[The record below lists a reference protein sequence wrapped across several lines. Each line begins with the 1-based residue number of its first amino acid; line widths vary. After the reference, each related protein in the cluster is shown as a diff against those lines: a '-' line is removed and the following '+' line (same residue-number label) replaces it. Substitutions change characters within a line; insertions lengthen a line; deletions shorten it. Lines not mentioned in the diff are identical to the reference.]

1 MEPADPRDARI
12 AELEAALAASQV
24 QLEAITTK
32 LTRQL
37 EMALTRIGELETKVA
52 QLSRNSTNSSK
63 PPSSDPPSVARA
75 PRAPSGK
82 KRGGQPGHPGHQRK
96 LLPIEQ
102 VDNVRPL
109 HPDRCCH
116 CGRSD
121 CLTPTSAP
129 PLRSQFVEIP
139 PIKPMVTELQ
149 QHTSVCSNCGVTTLA
164 ALPQDVPR
172 GAFGPRLAAMLAVCT
187 AKYRLSKR
195 AVRELLSDFLGVELC
210 LGSVANV
217 EQQVSKALADPVV
230 EAREHIHQST
240 GVNADETSWREDKK
254 KAWLWVAASSMVTV
268 FVIATSR
275 GAKVAKELLGETF
288 SGVLTTDRWSGYNWV
303 DVVRRQICWAHLKR
317 DFQSW
322 VDGGGDG
329 ARHGRRML
337 VEVRRMFRLWHR
349 ARDGTLSRE
358 QLIKKMRPVQLN
370 VATLLTEAS
379 TCKSKRVRGMAKE
392 MMKLEGAFWTF
403 VDTPGIEP
411 TNNFGERQIRHAVIW
426 RKGCFGT
433 DSAAGSRFVERML
446 TTMATLRQ
454 QQRNVLEFIAAACSA
469 ELTGGAKPSLIPG
482 QSHVM
487 LAAA

>member
-1 MEPADPRDARI
+1 MQPADPRDLRI
-12 AELEAALAASQV
+12 AYLEAALVERDALIAKLIARV
-24 QLEAITTK
+24 EALEAQVAS
-32 LTRQL
+32 LT
-37 EMALTRIGELETKVA
+37 
-52 QLSRNSTNSSK
+52 RNSTNSSK
-63 PPSSDPPSVARA
+63 PPSSDPPSVART

-82 KRGGQPGHPGHQRK
+82 KRGGQPGHQGHQRK

-102 VDNVRPL
+102 VDKVQPL
-109 HPDRCCH
+109 DPDRCSH
-116 CGRSD
+116 CGCSD
-121 CLTPTSAP
+121 CLTRTATP
-129 PLRSQFVEIP
+129 PLRSQYVEIP
-139 PIKPMVTELQ
+139 PIKPTVTELQ
-149 QHTSVCSNCGVTTLA
+149 QYTAMCTNCGRTTLA
-164 ALPQDVPR
+164 ALPANAPR

-217 EQQVSKALADPVV
+217 EQQVSKALADPVA
-230 EAREHIHQST
+230 EACEHVQHSTT

-254 KAWLWVAASSMVTV
+254 KAWLWVAASSLVTV

-275 GAKVAKELLGETF
+275 GAQVAKDLLGEAF
-288 SGVLTTDRWSGYNWV
+288 NGVLTTDRYSGYNWV
-303 DVVRRQICWAHLKR
+303 SVARRQICWAHLKR

-322 VDGGGDG
+322 VDGGGAG
-329 ARHGRRML
+329 ARLGRLML
-337 VEVRRMFRLWHR
+337 AEVRLMFRLWHR
-349 ARDGTLSRE
+349 VRDGTLSRE
-358 QLIKKMRPVQLN
+358 QFIKKMRPVQLN

-403 VDTPGIEP
+403 IDTPGIEP
-411 TNNFGERQIRHAVIW
+411 TNNFGERQIRHAVVW

-446 TTMATLRQ
+446 TTIASLRQ
-454 QQRNVLEFIAAACSA
+454 QRRNVLEFIAAACSA
-469 ELTGGAKPSLIPG
+469 ELTGAAKPSLIPG
-482 QSHVM
+482 QCHAK